1 MREKQPPRKVT
12 ALQDVRTSF
21 LGPIPRLSHPPL
33 TTP

>member
-21 LGPIPRLSHPPL
+21 LGPRPRLSPPL